1 MSTTSDDFVTKIR
14 RLTLFTSDMRRR
26 SSLAADSSDMPF
38 ARRMSMTTFADYL
51 PAFRSMRCRAL
62 TLSVSGD
69 FISQSMP
76 PIWMSA
82 LFTRIRRSRPRIS
95 RPCPPRR
102 ESAPSQARA
111 ARGARCRVSRLCP
124 HAIPCLEAPCRDDY
138 RSRDNY
144 HYTVHMFEYFE
155 KIGE

>member
-14 RLTLFTSDMRRR
+14 RLTLFTSGMRRR

-95 RPCPPRR
+95 RPCPTRR

-111 ARGARCRVSRLCP
+111 AREARCRVSRLCFMRS
-124 HAIPCLEAPCRDDY
+124 HAWKLLVATT
-138 RSRDNY
+138 
-144 HYTVHMFEYFE
+144 TVPETIITIQYIYSSIS
-155 KIGE
+155 KR